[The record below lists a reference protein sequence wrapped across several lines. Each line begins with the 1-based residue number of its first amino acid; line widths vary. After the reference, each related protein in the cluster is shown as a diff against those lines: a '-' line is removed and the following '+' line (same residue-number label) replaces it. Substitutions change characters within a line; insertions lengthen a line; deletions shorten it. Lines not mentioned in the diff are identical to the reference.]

1 MKETS
6 KSNIEKE
13 QIQQYEN
20 IFKEINNIIDKIN
33 KNFDF
38 KTFEKQKLSSLEEVI
53 IKKIYNY
60 ILLINIAFF

>member
-13 QIQQYEN
+13 QYEN

-53 IKKIYNY
+53 IKIYNY
-60 ILLINIAFF
+60 ILLINIEFF

>member
-6 KSNIEKE
+6 KPNIEKE
-13 QIQQYEN
+13 QTQKNETIY
-20 IFKEINNIIDKIN
+20 KELNDIIDKIN

-53 IKKIYNY
+53 IKIYNY
-60 ILLINIAFF
+60 ILLINIEFF

>member
-6 KSNIEKE
+6 KPIIEQE
-13 QIQQYEN
+13 QTQKYET
-20 IFKEINNIIDKIN
+20 IFKELNDIINKIN

-53 IKKIYNY
+53 IKINNY
-60 ILLINIAFF
+60 ILLINIVFF

>member
-6 KSNIEKE
+6 KQNIEKE
-13 QIQQYEN
+13 QIQKYEN

-33 KNFDF
+33 NNFDF
-38 KTFEKQKLSSLEEVI
+38 KTFEKHKLSSLEEV

-60 ILLINIAFF
+60 ILLKNIVFF

>member
-6 KSNIEKE
+6 KPNIEKE
-13 QIQQYEN
+13 QIQKYEN

-33 KNFDF
+33 NNFDF

-53 IKKIYNY
+53 IK
-60 ILLINIAFF
+60 NI

>member
-6 KSNIEKE
+6 KQNIEKE
-13 QIQQYEN
+13 QIQKYEN

-33 KNFDF
+33 NNFDF

-53 IKKIYNY
+53 KKIYNY
-60 ILLINIAFF
+60 ILLKNIVFF